1 MADSPEQVE
10 VNGISYSPV
19 AFEEFASHTKYSLF
33 GVPRY
38 RWSNKQVAI
47 LGTFSTRRLTFTRN
61 DFARI
66 DRIMGYYAYLKPP
79 SGGDAGPCISLAPA
93 FDDAAWARA
102 GRDWSAFSASN
113 GAADHAPRFFFLG
126 TILFDRGVFRSHHL
140 ALDTIL
146 FANSHSGDPAI
157 PEPGVIKPTRDI
169 EPERKID
176 VATPPSIKVSVPN
189 EPFADDPG
197 I

>member
-1 MADSPEQVE
+1 MAEPRQQVE
-10 VNGISYSPV
+10 VNGIPYSPV
-19 AFEEFASHTKYSLF
+19 TFDEFASHTKYSLF

-38 RWSNKQVAI
+38 RWTDKQVAI
-47 LGTFSTRRLTFTRN
+47 LATFSTRKLTFTRK

-66 DRIMGYYAYLKPP
+66 EKSMGFHAFMKPP
-79 SGGDAGPCISLAPA
+79 GGGDAGPCISMAPA

-102 GRDWSAFSASN
+102 GREWEAFSAKN

-126 TILFDRGVFRSHHL
+126 VIIFDKSVFRSHYL

-146 FANSHSGDPAI
+146 FANSHSGDPAL
-157 PEPGVIKPTRDI
+157 PDLSSVRPAP
-169 EPERKID
+169 KID
-176 VATPPSIKVSVPN
+176 VASPQPIKVSVPN
-189 EPFADDPG
+189 EPLADDPG